1 MSTTEDHTRFRK
13 RRVKA
18 ETSTTTKV
26 EKPARPK
33 RRRLASKITNSEV
46 KEEAKVEKKT
56 VRRKLATPLATP
68 AVDPT
73 NAADSSSQPARKKRT
88 PAARPK
94 NPKKLKRN
102 VFGAEVT
109 TVSSWRSMIS
119 HVRLVC

>member
-1 MSTTEDHTRFRK
+1 MSTTEGPTRSRK
-13 RRVKA
+13 RRVKG
-18 ETSTTTKV
+18 ETSTTAKV
-26 EKPARPK
+26 ENPARPK
-33 RRRLASKITNSEV
+33 RRRLVSKTTNTEV
-46 KEEAKVEKKT
+46 KEEAKLEKKT

-73 NAADSSSQPARKKRT
+73 NAAESSSQPARKKRT

-102 VFGAEVT
+102 VFDADVT
-109 TVSSWRSMIS
+109 TVSSWRSVTS